1 MPSHPVCARLRRPPA
16 ELAILARKQRYSL
29 TLPSFLLAWLW
40 SSPHSVPLASPPL
53 SDLLSLPV
61 HSANFCACSTFF
73 DDSVVTGYCACFHNC
88 LIGVQHHLRSLDIQH
103 CSAATPAPYPLLPTP
118 EYINYSAQ
126 LMLHS
131 PVLLAHVGSS
141 ARMDYPQLNTTSAR
155 AQTPSTA
162 SIPYPS
168 GTRAEPPLTLNV
180 PHGERRRRPGFLP
193 SPQTVSQRSISL
205 DKPLPAIPRS
215 APPTQ
220 TSYSRTPSSNASM
233 SSGRDWRP
241 SPLRVP
247 SRPGTSAI
255 PAHDTPPSQPVD
267 DSRRP
272 SQAESA
278 KSPPHT
284 YAGAPWADSP
294 PRANRGRDSQGRAR
308 SQSETF
314 EDLNELHQFAE
325 ATSGFEPFSPLRGPQ
340 HPTNSVYGEHYGPRI
355 SSQPSLPTYEQV
367 DPPSRSQT
375 SSQALAEALAE
386 IEAEERLRAEQGD
399 ELPDY
404 AQSQWEAQGKARR
417 VAAQRAAELE
427 RQWVEARMRRPS
439 Q

>member
-1 MPSHPVCARLRRPPA
+1 MQP
-16 ELAILARKQRYSL
+16 
-29 TLPSFLLAWLW
+29 
-40 SSPHSVPLASPPL
+40 
-53 SDLLSLPV
+53 
-61 HSANFCACSTFF
+61 
-73 DDSVVTGYCACFHNC
+73 
-88 LIGVQHHLRSLDIQH
+88 

-118 EYINYSAQ
+118 DYISYSAQ

-141 ARMDYPQLNTTSAR
+141 ARMDYSQPNTSAR
-155 AQTPSTA
+155 AQTPPAA
-162 SIPYPS
+162 SITYPP
-168 GTRAEPPLTLNV
+168 GTRAGPSLTLNV
-180 PHGERRRRPGFLP
+180 PHGERRRRPGFL
-193 SPQTVSQRSISL
+193 SSHRAVSQRFFSL

-220 TSYSRTPSSNASM
+220 TSYSRPPPSTVPM

-247 SRPGTSAI
+247 SAPGNEVSPGT
-255 PAHDTPPSQPVD
+255 PAHDSSSSHAVD
-267 DSRRP
+267 DTRRP
-272 SQAESA
+272 SQADSA

-294 PRANRGRDSQGRAR
+294 PHANRGRDSQGRTR

-314 EDLNELHQFAE
+314 ESINELHQFAE

-340 HPTNSVYGEHYGPRI
+340 HPTNTVYSEHHGPRI
-355 SSQPSLPTYEQV
+355 SSQPSLPTYVQ
-367 DPPSRSQT
+367 DPPSRSQS
-375 SSQALAEALAE
+375 SSQALAAALAE
-386 IEAEERLRAEQGD
+386 IEAEERLRAERGD

-404 AQSQWEAQGKARR
+404 AQSQWEAQSKARR
-417 VAAQRAAELE
+417 AAAQRAAELE
-427 RQWVEARMRRPS
+427 RQWIEARMRRPS